1 MLEDFPKKSLNNPGL
16 NERFSYVSTCRS
28 AIGITLDMFPDT
40 AKIALLPA
48 FTCES
53 VLVSF
58 LDRGYEVY
66 PYPIRKDLTIDW
78 EYFQE
83 AVAIRKPSVVLVHS
97 FCLQTA
103 TTVPYMHLIFQH
115 MLLYIDHA
123 LTSYCLDHDFPS

>member
-1 MLEDFPKKSLNNPGL
+1 MKSRNRWGGYKRTCLQNEIGSTYWLDPTMLEDFPKNSLNNPGL

-66 PYPIRKDLTIDW
+66 PY
-78 EYFQE
+78 Y
-83 AVAIRKPSVVLVHS
+83 
-97 FCLQTA
+97 
-103 TTVPYMHLIFQH
+103 
-115 MLLYIDHA
+115 
-123 LTSYCLDHDFPS
+123 